1 MIELQLWI
9 FARYRYKKDYKMQTI
24 FIVGST
30 GKVGLRLVKKLRSM
44 GHVVNGL
51 HRNDQ
56 QSSLLKDNGA
66 IPIKGS
72 LTTITVEQLAEKM
85 AGNDVVVFTAGA
97 GGAGIEVTNAVDGT
111 GLELAVNA
119 AKLAGI
125 RRFILVSVFPEAARN
140 KGLSEGFENYISVKK
155 TADAYLVA
163 SDLDWV
169 ILRPGTLTDEKGSGK
184 INADLAI
191 IYGAV
196 TRDDVATSLAE
207 LINQPDVNH
216 KIIELTQGE
225 MPIALAISKLANK

>member
-1 MIELQLWI
+1 
-9 FARYRYKKDYKMQTI
+9 MQTI
-24 FIVGST
+24 FIVGSA
-30 GKVGLRLVKKLRSM
+30 GKVGLRLVKKLTSK

-51 HRNDQ
+51 YRHDE

-72 LTTITVEQLAEKM
+72 LTTLTATELSEKM
-85 AGNDVVVFTAGA
+85 AGNDVVIFTAGA
-97 GGAGIEVTNAVDGT
+97 GGAGIELTNAIDGA
-111 GLELAVNA
+111 GLELSVNA

-184 INADLAI
+184 ITADLAI
-191 IYGAV
+191 IYGSV
-196 TRDDVATSLAE
+196 TRDDVAMTLAE
-207 LINQPDVNH
+207 LIDQPSVNH

-225 MPIALAISKLANK
+225 TPIALAISKLANK

>member
-9 FARYRYKKDYKMQTI
+9 FARYHYKKDYKMQTI

-30 GKVGLRLVKKLRSM
+30 GKVGLRLVQKLRSM

-51 HRNDQ
+51 HRNDE
-56 QSSLLKDNGA
+56 QSSLLKDNRA

-85 AGNDVVVFTAGA
+85 AGNNVVVFTAGA

-196 TRDDVATSLAE
+196 TRDDVATTLAE

>member
-51 HRNDQ
+51 HRNDE

>member
-1 MIELQLWI
+1 
-9 FARYRYKKDYKMQTI
+9 MQSI
-24 FIVGST
+24 FIVGSA
-30 GKVGLRLVKKLRSM
+30 GKVGLRLVKKLASM
-44 GHVVNGL
+44 GHDVNGL
-51 HRNDQ
+51 YRHDEQ
-56 QSSLLKDNGA
+56 YSLLKDNGA
-66 IPIKGS
+66 IAIKGN
-72 LTTITVEQLAEKM
+72 LTTLTVEQLAEKM

-97 GGAGIEVTNAVDGT
+97 GGAGIEVTNAIDGA
-111 GLELAVNA
+111 GLELSVNA
-119 AKLAGI
+119 AKRAGI

-155 TADAYLVA
+155 AADAYLVA

-196 TRDDVATSLAE
+196 TRDDVASTLAE

-225 MPIALAISKLANK
+225 TPIALAISKLSTE